1 MKSGFTACAAVAGYF
16 LFVGVFGFVKPSQH
30 SLVSAMVM
38 PGWFTAYMNDK
49 PARFGTLLALAGILV
64 LTPDTLVIRLSGLER
79 WTLMGW
85 RGLLMGVMSFAIW
98 WLLFTRQPLRDL
110 RTILTWQGLFV
121 IATFSLNSVTFT
133 LGIVETSASVVL
145 TAVAT
150 MPVFAAILSAFL
162 LQERQG
168 WRGWAAIFAAMAGV
182 GIVVADGSSAIG
194 QPDGSVMLGALYG
207 VLTAIGLAVTFTF
220 ARKYPWLAILPAA
233 AFGAFISGVIG
244 LSLAEQDKIFDVPLW
259 TVLTMGL
266 ILLPVSFTCLNLAPR
281 YTSAAVVSLVMLLE
295 MVIGPFWV
303 WLGIGERPSP
313 IMMGGTA
320 VALAALG
327 FHIIRTQWFAASQTN
342 TD

>member
-1 MKSGFTACAAVAGYF
+1 M
-16 LFVGVFGFVKPSQH
+16 LMPS
-30 SLVSAMVM
+30 
-38 PGWFTAYMNDK
+38 WFTTYMDHK

-85 RGLLMGVMSFAIW
+85 RGLLMGMMSFAIW
-98 WLLFTRQPLRDL
+98 WALFTRQPWRDL
-110 RTILTWQGLFV
+110 RTTITWQGLFV
-121 IATFSLNSVTFT
+121 VGTFSLNSVTFT

-150 MPVFAAILSAFL
+150 MPVFAAILSAIL

-168 WRGWAAIFAAMAGV
+168 WLGWSTIFAAMSGV
-182 GIVVADGSSAIG
+182 GIVVANGSSATG
-194 QPDGSVMLGALYG
+194 QPDGSVILGGLYG
-207 VLTAIGLAVTFTF
+207 MLTAIGLAVTFTF

-233 AFGAFISGVIG
+233 AFGAFISGIIG
-244 LSLAEQDKIFDVPLW
+244 LSLAEQDKIFDVPFW
-259 TVLTMGL
+259 TVLVMGL

-281 YTSAAVVSLVMLLE
+281 YISAAVVSLVMLLE

-303 WLGIGERPSP
+303 WIGIGERPSV

-320 VALAALG
+320 IVLAALS
-327 FHIIRTQWFAASQTN
+327 FHIIRTQWFAASQTKIK
-342 TD
+342 